1 MLYICGVIKSN
12 MRIIT
17 YKAIEQY
24 SELHA
29 AAKIALDEWYIK
41 TELSQWDCFADIK
54 QTFNSVDS
62 VGNKRYVFNIK
73 GNSYRL
79 IAIILF
85 VPKIVYI
92 RYIGTHQEYDK
103 INDCSKI

>member
-1 MLYICGVIKSN
+1 

-17 YKAIEQY
+17 YKAIEKY
-24 SELHA
+24 SESHA
-29 AAKIALDEWYIK
+29 DIRIALDEWYIK
-41 TELSQWDCFADIK
+41 TEFSEWDCFADMK

-62 VGNKRYVFNIK
+62 IGNRRYVFNIK

-79 IAIILF
+79 IALVLF

-92 RYIGTHQEYDK
+92 RFIGTHSEYDK
-103 INDCSKI
+103 IKDCSKI